1 MYKKSTSFL
10 IVFLFILQS
19 FAQTHWNPVNIDNS
33 NGLNKIVSFNA
44 SKIIAI
50 GNNGYIV
57 ESSNAGDNWNV
68 INSPTSENLLDVFIE
83 SNSVFWI
90 AASNG
95 KLYKTSNSG
104 NNWATFNLSSNAIN
118 AIDFKGDK
126 GIAVGNNGSVFKS
139 TDKGENWTDLGVQ
152 SIYNLNNVLH
162 INDTLIIA
170 LGANGIILK
179 NIRDQEEWLT
189 IESNTSESLNALEY
203 NFLKNQIVIAGNKG
217 VNIRLNPINFSVSNS
232 TNGNEWF
239 RDIHCSTNQICYW
252 VGFNQMISLEEPT
265 RQRTINITQEENVT
279 SITFVN
285 LSRGFLTTTSGKIYE
300 TITSGFLLSSVGV
313 ETPEISIYPNPV
325 VNFLHIQTYLND
337 FRVKVY
343 DLSGK
348 LVLIE
353 QNQKIIDFSGMQANT
368 YFIEVISEK
377 SVFRTKLI
385 KL

>member
-300 TITSGFLLSSVGV
+300 TNTSGFLLSSVGV

>member
-1 MYKKSTSFL
+1 MFYIL
-10 IVFLFILQS
+10 MILF
-19 FAQTHWNPVNIDNS
+19 F
-33 NGLNKIVSFNA
+33 
-44 SKIIAI
+44 
-50 GNNGYIV
+50 
-57 ESSNAGDNWNV
+57 
-68 INSPTSENLLDVFIE
+68 
-83 SNSVFWI
+83 
-90 AASNG
+90 
-95 KLYKTSNSG
+95 
-104 NNWATFNLSSNAIN
+104 
-118 AIDFKGDK
+118 
-126 GIAVGNNGSVFKS
+126 
-139 TDKGENWTDLGVQ
+139 
-152 SIYNLNNVLH
+152 
-162 INDTLIIA
+162 IA

-300 TITSGFLLSSVGV
+300 TNTSGFLLSSVGV

-368 YFIEVISEK
+368 YFIDVISEQW
-377 SVFRTKLI
+377 VFRTKLI